1 MTPLLK
7 KTSLG
12 MLAALVVV
20 LILRAATEEHV
31 LEIIV
36 GKSIEEA
43 EAIRVRIK
51 AGESFEELALRYSI
65 DPSAAEG
72 GYLGKVKVD
81 GLRPEVQDAVKGLAT
96 GDVSAVFPIALKSR
110 DPENFEPAASARV

>member
-1 MTPLLK
+1 
-7 KTSLG
+7 

-20 LILRAATEEHV
+20 SFCARATQEHV

-36 GKSIEEA
+36 VKTIEET

-72 GYLGKVKVD
+72 EYLGKVKVD
-81 GLRPEVQDAVKGLAT
+81 GLRPEVQEAVNGLTT
-96 GDVSAVFPIALKSR
+96 GDVSAVFPIASNHAILKILTGR
-110 DPENFEPAASARV
+110 GPRV

>member
-1 MTPLLK
+1 MTPFLK

-12 MLAALVVV
+12 IFAALIVL
-20 LILRAATEEHV
+20 LILRAANQERV

-36 GKSIEEA
+36 AKTKQET
-43 EAIRVRIK
+43 EAIRARIK

-72 GYLGKVKVD
+72 GYLGKVAVD
-81 GLRPEVQDAVKGLAT
+81 DLRPEVQEAVNGLAT
-96 GDVSAVFPIALKSR
+96 GEV
-110 DPENFEPAASARV
+110 

>member
-20 LILRAATEEHV
+20 LILRAATEERV

-36 GKSIEEA
+36 GKTIPRNRGNPRSNQGRGI
-43 EAIRVRIK
+43 V
-51 AGESFEELALRYSI
+51 
-65 DPSAAEG
+65 
-72 GYLGKVKVD
+72 
-81 GLRPEVQDAVKGLAT
+81 
-96 GDVSAVFPIALKSR
+96 
-110 DPENFEPAASARV
+110 